1 MNISKNLT
9 ILLIAISAISAQ
21 QIPLQGDISILVIRT
36 SFAQDSDVSTTGNGQ
51 FLIEDY
57 EGDCIPYVLDPPP
70 HDREYFEAHLQ
81 ALDSYFNSV
90 SQEQLGIDIL
100 NSLVL
105 PIDTLGSYSLAS
117 TMAYYNPYGDEE
129 LQELRLAELF
139 RDALEAAYVDEGGID
154 FDAYDLFTV
163 VHAGVGQDFAL
174 PFLDPTPEDIASA
187 YIDSNLLLEQLG
199 AAEITF
205 NNGSSV
211 SSGIILPETQNHL
224 LFDEADDIF
233 FGASDPCEYQFALT
247 GTWALMMGFAMGLPH
262 CGIRNPAKAVPV
274 FSLSWTRAPIM
285 VVESSQHHLMRGAV
299 FIAVGRPRL
308 RLGQPP
314 M

>member
-1 MNISKNLT
+1 M
-9 ILLIAISAISAQ
+9 IAISAISAQ

-247 GTWALMMGFAMGLPH
+247 GTWALMMGLPWAYRH
-262 CGIRNPAKAVPV
+262 CGIRNQDKAGLV
-274 FSLSWTRAPIM
+274 FLGSWIKDRITAGEWYLHRRM
-285 VVESSQHHLMRGAV
+285 
-299 FIAVGRPRL
+299 
-308 RLGQPP
+308 LGQENMPVGKNRLW
-314 M
+314 